1 MTAGV
6 RVEPSHLAIAARRPG
21 EGPPGAEDRRRVRD
35 ANKPAHEIEEDIART
50 RARLS
55 ATVEALER
63 ELSPPRLIEKSVEML
78 RTSLEAS
85 PGPRR
90 EQVRAYAIPLALIAT
105 GLGWLFV
112 LRRSANRGAGQ
123 TDAPSAKTVAPVEPV
138 SLVDENTNA

>member
-1 MTAGV
+1 MVQATDAMTAT
-6 RVEPSHLAIAARRPG
+6 RPCR
-21 EGPPGAEDRRRVRD
+21 GPPGAEDRRRVRD
-35 ANKPAHEIEEDIART
+35 ANKPAHEIEEDITRT

>member
-1 MTAGV
+1 MVQATDAMTAT
-6 RVEPSHLAIAARRPG
+6 RPCR
-21 EGPPGAEDRRRVRD
+21 GPPGAEDRRRVRD

>member
-1 MTAGV
+1 MVQATDAMTAT
-6 RVEPSHLAIAARRPG
+6 RPG
-21 EGPPGAEDRRRVRD
+21 EGPPGAEDRRRLRD
-35 ANKPAHEIEEDIART
+35 ANKRAHEIEKDIART

-63 ELSPPRLIEKSVEML
+63 ELSPPRLIEKSVERL

-112 LRRSANRGAGQ
+112 LRRGADRGAGQ
-123 TDAPSAKTVAPVEPV
+123 TDAPCGKTVAPVQPV
-138 SLVDENTNA
+138 SLVDENTDV